1 MTAKIIMANAWRDV
15 GSREARQTAAKM
27 AAFNENAS
35 ETLERRERGRW
46 EGGRW
51 EGGREEGR
59 EGGRGREGG
68 KKKMEKKRG
77 SKDIN
82 IDGNICS

>member
-1 MTAKIIMANAWRDV
+1 MANAWRDV

-35 ETLERRERGRW
+35 ETLERRERERW

-51 EGGREEGR
+51 EGGGGRKGGREVGR
-59 EGGRGREGG
+59 EGGRKEKDG
-68 KKKMEKKRG
+68 EKKREQG
-77 SKDIN
+77 YKH
-82 IDGNICS
+82 

>member
-46 EGGRW
+46 DG
-51 EGGREEGR
+51 GR
-59 EGGRGREGG
+59 EGGREGG
-68 KKKMEKKRG
+68 RKKKMEKKEGAR
-77 SKDIN
+77 I
-82 IDGNICS
+82 

>member
-46 EGGRW
+46 EGG
-51 EGGREEGR
+51 GR
-59 EGGRGREGG
+59 EGGREGG
-68 KKKMEKKRG
+68 R
-77 SKDIN
+77 
-82 IDGNICS
+82 